1 MLDCEQSLESF
12 SGLDLVGECT
22 MRREKRGRLSRL
34 PPSVTRV
41 VIFVSREFAR
51 RTDKE
56 KRDTARSL
64 SLLLVFEVFFIHDV
78 TGQK

>member
-12 SGLDLVGECT
+12 SLDLVRECT

-34 PPSVTRV
+34 PLSVMRV

-51 RTDKE
+51 RTKKKE
-56 KRDTARSL
+56 T
-64 SLLLVFEVFFIHDV
+64 LLVVYPCS
-78 TGQK
+78 